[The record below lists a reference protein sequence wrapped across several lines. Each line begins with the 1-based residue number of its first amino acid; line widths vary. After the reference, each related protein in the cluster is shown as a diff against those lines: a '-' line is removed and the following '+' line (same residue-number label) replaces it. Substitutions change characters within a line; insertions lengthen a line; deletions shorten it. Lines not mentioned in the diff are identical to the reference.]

1 METPTRTP
9 KRGLSFDDFG
19 TPVRGLNFEDDETP
33 KKLPSSSASAHP
45 QTPDR
50 DIDRDLLA
58 PVFSVTPEKDLL
70 LPDFESPPKKSK
82 IMKHERP
89 RISTGFY
96 PPSIDLAGKNII
108 LVFHGSYNPVH
119 KGHIQLCKEAM
130 KICADRGLNVTRKIF
145 SVASDETIRLKINKK
160 ASTNPG
166 ENREVLFDCKTRE
179 DMISNAL
186 KEEQINGVEIICH
199 KEDNDRYTLV
209 SKAIHRKANDII
221 VMVGGSDWVDDKP
234 DIIKNGI
241 CNSAKQCFPALI
253 IARDESNSMSS
264 TELQKCLEKEKE
276 FCKLSYKSVYDLV
289 NLKEGRVA
297 KEGGGGDERWNKNK
311 IMYVRLKNSC

>member
-1 METPTRTP
+1 
-9 KRGLSFDDFG
+9 
-19 TPVRGLNFEDDETP
+19 
-33 KKLPSSSASAHP
+33 
-45 QTPDR
+45 
-50 DIDRDLLA
+50 
-58 PVFSVTPEKDLL
+58 
-70 LPDFESPPKKSK
+70 
-82 IMKHERP
+82 MKQERP

-160 ASTNPG
+160 VSTNPG
-166 ENREVLFDCKTRE
+166 EKREVLFDCKTRE

-209 SKAIHRKANDII
+209 SKAIPMIEKDII

-241 CNSAKQCFPALI
+241 CSNGAKYCFPALI
-253 IARDESNSMSS
+253 VVRDEDNGLSS
-264 TELQKCLEKEKE
+264 TKLQKCLGNEAE
-276 FCKLSYKSVYDLV
+276 FCNISYKSVYDLV
-289 NLKEGRVA
+289 NSGKAGVVV
-297 KEGGGGDERWNKNK
+297 GGGIRRNENK